1 MSKEK
6 FDHMMELLTDS
17 MYFLLRGKTTDAQKS
32 LRLAISLLE
41 DEQLKT
47 RQKGCRY
54 D

>member
-6 FDHMMELLTDS
+6 FDQMMELLTNS
-17 MYFLLRGKTTDAQKS
+17 MYSLLRGNSTDAAKS
-32 LRLAISLLE
+32 LRLAISFLE
-41 DEQLKT
+41 DEQLKA

>member
-6 FDHMMELLTDS
+6 FDHMMELLTNS
-17 MYFLLRGKTTDAQKS
+17 MYSLLRGKTTDAQKS